1 MCIIKNY
8 ATFVVEKDT
17 IYMKR
22 CIIGFILACLLVTA
36 KAQKMEDIFVQ
47 IPNEYIVQLEEAWR
61 KDLVD
66 LYKSGKP
73 AVLDNTMQG
82 KSTLY
87 LLTDHYLKLQSTEH
101 SVVELRLLPLVNNT
115 YIICMI
121 QTVYGPV
128 ADSRVSFY
136 TTEWKRLSA
145 DDIFLPVTE
154 DWFWKADTDQTSKAY
169 LSRLDMFLVKYS
181 LSEDNTTLTAEY
193 MTPLYLDD
201 DNQQLVKPLLKNE
214 PKTYIWKSG
223 RYE

>member
-1 MCIIKNY
+1 
-8 ATFVVEKDT
+8 
-17 IYMKR
+17 MKR
-22 CIIGFILACLLVTA
+22 YIIGFIGVFLIFAA

-47 IPNEYIVQLEEAWR
+47 MPNEFIVQLEEAWR

-82 KSTLY
+82 KSTLNV
-87 LLTDHYLKLQSTEH
+87 LTEHYLKLQSTEH

-121 QTVYGPV
+121 HTVYGPV

-136 TTEWKRLSA
+136 TTEWKRLTV

-154 DWFWKADTDQTSKAY
+154 DWFWKADTAQASLDY
-169 LSRLDMFLVKYS
+169 LSRLDVFLVKYS
-181 LSEDNTTLTAEY
+181 LSEENTTLTAEY

-201 DNQQLVKPLLKNE
+201 DNQRLVKPLLKNE
-214 PKTYIWKSG
+214 PKKYIWKSG